1 MNAFA
6 LRHSLF
12 ALLFFASTV
21 AHSAEALPAADG
33 TDASRLIEQLDA
45 PGFAERQE
53 ASRKLSEA
61 GKAVFP
67 ELEKAAESGS
77 REVASRAVEVFK
89 RHFEGGD
96 DETKQA
102 ARGALERLAK
112 SGNAPAAQ
120 QAISALNPQ
129 PLATIPQINQ
139 NRINPALIPLI
150 QQRGIQIQVGN
161 LGPNVVRRTRISNNN
176 GLKEIE
182 IQDGDKVTKIRDVAG
197 GIEAETTE
205 KVNGKETTRKVEAK
219 NLDELKQKD
228 ADAARIYEQ
237 YNRRAT
243 PVPIPAAIPA
253 EMRQRQ
259 IESID
264 RSIERA
270 KAQLPDNPAAQRMID
285 SLERLKQQIQN
296 PPGENAVPAPPAPLA
311 P

>member
-296 PPGENAVPAPPAPLA
+296 PPGEIAVPAPPAPLA

>member
-1 MNAFA
+1 MNAIA
-6 LRHSLF
+6 LRLF
-12 ALLFFASTV
+12 VLRPLSAALLLGL
-21 AHSAEALPAADG
+21 ALCTCQAADSLPVKEG
-33 TDASRLIEQLDA
+33 AADVSRLIEQLDA
-45 PGFAERQE
+45 PGFAERQA

-61 GKAVFP
+61 GKVVFP
-67 ELEKAAESGS
+67 DLEKAAESGS
-77 REVASRAVEVFK
+77 REVASRAVEVFR

-120 QAISALNPQ
+120 GASDALNPQ
-129 PLATIPQINQ
+129 PLATIPQGNL
-139 NRINPALIPLI
+139 NRINPVLMPLI
-150 QQRGIQIQVGN
+150 QQRGIQIQMGR
-161 LGPNVVRRTRISNNN
+161 LAPNVVRRTTIRNNN
-176 GLKEIE
+176 GQKEIE
-182 IQDGDKVTKIRDVAG
+182 IQDGDKLTKVRDVAG

-205 KVNGKETTRKVEAK
+205 KVNGRETTRKVEAK
-219 NLDELKQKD
+219 NLDDLKQKD

-237 YNRRAT
+237 YNRRAL
-243 PVPIPAAIPA
+243 PAAIPA

-259 IESID
+259 IESLD

-270 KAQLPDNPAAQRMID
+270 KAQLPNNPTAQRMID

-296 PPGENAVPAPPAPLA
+296 PPQPPAPA

>member
-243 PVPIPAAIPA
+243 PVPIPADIPA

>member
-77 REVASRAVEVFK
+77 REVDSRAVEVFK

>member
-12 ALLFFASTV
+12 ALFAVVAATV
-21 AHSAEALPAADG
+21 VHSAEALPTGDADP
-33 TDASRLIEQLDA
+33 ARLIEQLDA
-45 PGFAERQE
+45 PGFAERQA

-61 GKAVFP
+61 GRAVFP
-67 ELEKAAESGS
+67 DLEKAAESGS

-112 SGNAPAAQ
+112 CGNAPAAQ
-120 QAISALNPQ
+120 GASEALNPQ
-129 PLATIPQINQ
+129 PLATIPQVNL
-139 NRINPALIPLI
+139 NRINPAVMPLI

-161 LGPNVVRRTRISNNN
+161 LGPNVVRRTTIRNNN
-176 GLKEIE
+176 GQKEIE
-182 IQDGDKVTKIRDVAG
+182 IQDGDKVTKVRDVAG

-205 KVNGKETTRKVEAK
+205 KVNGKEATRKVEAK
-219 NLDELKQKD
+219 NLDDLKQKD

-237 YNRRAT
+237 YNRRT
-243 PVPIPAAIPA
+243 VPAMMPA

-270 KAQLPDNPAAQRMID
+270 KAQLPNNPAAQRMID

-296 PPGENAVPAPPAPLA
+296 PPEQNVPPAAPAP
-311 P
+311 